1 MPLSAFRRRL
11 NAFPQVA
18 AADAEL
24 SPAFVPSVPCRR
36 LSHAAANRGRLTL
49 GLSFLILSL
58 ATPTLLLYII
68 MCYPNMCKE
77 CLFST
82 FHYFLISF

>member
-68 MCYPNMCKE
+68 NMCKG